1 MNFCLAIMR
10 SKQNYCQVDDKC
22 DRQVRTNPHRAANI
36 RDHPASPHLHHPHL
50 QQPHHH
56 GLNQVTRLKMFVKF
70 QCFICNPFNLMVSWV
85 KDSTTW
91 HI

>member
-36 RDHPASPHLHHPHL
+36 RDHLASPHLHHPHL

-56 GLNQVTRLKMFVKF
+56 GLNQVTRLSR
-70 QCFICNPFNLMVSWV
+70 CL
-85 KDSTTW
+85 
-91 HI
+91 

>member
-22 DRQVRTNPHRAANI
+22 DRQVRANPHRAANI

-56 GLNQVTRLKMFVKF
+56 GLNQVKG
-70 QCFICNPFNLMVSWV
+70 
-85 KDSTTW
+85 
-91 HI
+91 